1 MAGGSYTELNSSDF
15 RMLNTTSGNQAT
27 TIYTGFLDGPYGTA
41 GTTNPLVVGNNQ
53 AGGTQLINV
62 KQMTGNATTGATLSN
77 VSSIIGTPSLTG
89 PSMTGSNMTFTD
101 VGSGSVFTK
110 MRSISNPANTLDISG
125 VATINTRPV
134 FINGAWISH
143 QTQLQ
148 GGTGI
153 ANTPTPI
160 TFQFT
165 DVSNGIIVVGPLP
178 NSQIQVSKTGLYEFI
193 FSIQLD
199 KTGGG
204 SSPCDI
210 WLRKNGADIPFSA
223 SQYVVAGTNGETV
236 PCLDFFLNLN
246 ANDIIEVVFA
256 STDATMSISAFPQLI
271 TPGDPYN
278 RPAVPS
284 IIATMKLLSV

>member
-1 MAGGSYTELNSSDF
+1 
-15 RMLNTTSGNQAT
+15 
-27 TIYTGFLDGPYGTA
+27 
-41 GTTNPLVVGNNQ
+41 
-53 AGGTQLINV
+53 
-62 KQMTGNATTGATLSN
+62 
-77 VSSIIGTPSLTG
+77 
-89 PSMTGSNMTFTD
+89 MTFTD

-160 TFQFT
+160 TYQFT

-193 FSIQLD
+193 FSAQLD

-210 WLRKNGADIPFSA
+210 WLRKNGNDIPFSA

-236 PCLDFFLNLN
+236 PCLAFFLQLN

-256 STDATMSISAFPQLI
+256 SSDATMSITAFPQLI
-271 TPGDPYN
+271 APGDPYN

-284 IIATMKLLSV
+284 IIAQMKLLSV